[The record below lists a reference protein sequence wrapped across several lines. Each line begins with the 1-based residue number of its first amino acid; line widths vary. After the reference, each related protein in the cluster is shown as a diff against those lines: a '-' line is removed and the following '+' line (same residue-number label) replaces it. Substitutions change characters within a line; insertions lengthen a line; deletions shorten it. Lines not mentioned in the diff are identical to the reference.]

1 MTAGPAPPTGSG
13 PTAVPAGP
21 LPAAPA
27 TTLGVEEEFFLL
39 RSGGAAATVAPEL
52 LRALDGAV
60 DLQAEFMQFQVE
72 STSQVRTDL
81 HALAGDLTRGR
92 RALAAAAGELGA
104 LLVASGTPPFR
115 VPGRVAVTPSPR
127 YREMLDR
134 WSRAGEDVSCAT
146 HVHVGVPSRDLG
158 VAVVDRVRGWLPV
171 LLALGAN
178 SPFWRG
184 RDTGWASYRHAVL
197 RAWPTAVLPPRFR
210 DAAAW
215 DEGVA
220 ERIAEGAALDRASV
234 YWFARLS
241 PRYPTVEIRVA
252 DAALTTAEAVL
263 IAGLCRAL
271 VVTALREAVAGAPP
285 PELPDAA
292 LAASVV
298 AAARR
303 GLGGLLLDPW
313 TRRWLPGRDALP
325 GLLAHVAP
333 ALEEAGDAVL
343 VRGLLEARLTARSGA
358 ARQRALRR
366 GTGPGGLVAALAAA
380 TLADGGVGYLPP
392 TPRVPEG

>member
-1 MTAGPAPPTGSG
+1 MTT
-13 PTAVPAGP
+13 V
-21 LPAAPA
+21 
-27 TTLGVEEEFFLL
+27 GVEEEFLL
-39 RSGGAAATVAPEL
+39 LHPDGVAATVAPDL
-52 LRALDGAV
+52 LQALPGEAG
-60 DLQAEFMQFQVE
+60 LQAELMRFQVE

-81 HALAGDLTRGR
+81 RALAGDLTRGR
-92 RALAAAAGELGA
+92 RALAAAAGELGV
-104 LLVASGTPPFR
+104 LLVAAGTPPYR
-115 VPGRVAVTPSPR
+115 VPGRIAVTPSPR
-127 YREMLDR
+127 YRLMLDR
-134 WSRAGEDVSCAT
+134 WSPAGEDVSCAT

-158 VAVVDRVRGWLPV
+158 VAVVDRIRGWLPV

-197 RAWPTAVLPPRFR
+197 RAWPTALLPPRFR

-220 ERIAEGAALDRASV
+220 ERIAEGAALDPASV

-241 PRYPTVEIRVA
+241 PRYPTVEVRVA
-252 DAALTTAEAVL
+252 DAALTAAEAVL
-263 IAGLCRAL
+263 LAGLCRGL

-303 GLGGLLLDPW
+303 GLGGLLLDPA
-313 TRRWLPGRDALP
+313 TRRWLPGRDVLP
-325 GLLAHVAP
+325 GLLAYLAP
-333 ALEEAGDAVL
+333 ALEESGDAVL
-343 VRGLLEARLTARSGA
+343 LRGLLKARLAARSGA

-366 GTGPGGLVAALAAA
+366 QVGPGGLVAALAAA
-380 TLADGGVGYLPP
+380 TLADGEVGYTPP